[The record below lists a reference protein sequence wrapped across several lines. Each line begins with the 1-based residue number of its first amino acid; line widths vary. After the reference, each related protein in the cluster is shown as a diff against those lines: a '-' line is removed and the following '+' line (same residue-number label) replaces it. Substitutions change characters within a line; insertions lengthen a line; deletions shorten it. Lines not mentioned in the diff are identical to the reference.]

1 MNIAHQLERHYQYGG
16 NERCVHYDHVD
27 HMVLLSVLKRR
38 MLSLDVVGS
47 MVGCEG
53 LVNRFTINL
62 PQQIPVAR
70 YPGAEHPRIT

>member
-38 MLSLDVVGS
+38 ILSLDVVGS
-47 MVGCEG
+47 LVGSEDW
-53 LVNRFTINL
+53 
-62 PQQIPVAR
+62 
-70 YPGAEHPRIT
+70 